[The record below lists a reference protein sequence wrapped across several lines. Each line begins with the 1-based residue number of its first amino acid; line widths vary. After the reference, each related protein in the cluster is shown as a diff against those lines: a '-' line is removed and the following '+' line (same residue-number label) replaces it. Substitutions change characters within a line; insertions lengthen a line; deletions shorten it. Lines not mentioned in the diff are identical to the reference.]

1 MIIYSYERVFI
12 RIMGKRYIMSNQ
24 CCKVTDTLGGID
36 ASKLDNMCDFFKV
49 IADRTRLRILIALLG
64 GNLCVMHIS
73 EAVGMSQSATSHQL
87 AILRRANLV
96 KASRSGKT
104 LIYSIADE
112 HVRLILDMTLLH
124 MNEKE

>member
-1 MIIYSYERVFI
+1 
-12 RIMGKRYIMSNQ
+12 MSNQ

-36 ASKLDNMCDFFKV
+36 ARKLDIMCDFFKV
-49 IADRTRLRILIALLG
+49 IADRTRLRILMALLG

-87 AILRRANLV
+87 AILRRAKLV
-96 KASRSGKT
+96 KTSRSGKT

>member
-1 MIIYSYERVFI
+1 
-12 RIMGKRYIMSNQ
+12 MSNQ

-36 ASKLDNMCDFFKV
+36 APRLDRMCDFFKA
-49 IADRTRLRILIALLG
+49 IADSTRLRILIALLG

-73 EAVGMSQSATSHQL
+73 EAVGLSQSATSHQL
-87 AILRRANLV
+87 AILRRAKLV
-96 KASRSGKT
+96 KTSRSGKT